1 MTVFFNDLE
10 CLIGSLL
17 NGLTKMD
24 GTLEGV
30 RWTAMGIRRIMT
42 FMLPWKE
49 NGEDD
54 ENCGKY
60 FLKEMKENPN
70 LDGDNS

>member
-1 MTVFFNDLE
+1 
-10 CLIGSLL
+10 
-17 NGLTKMD
+17 
-24 GTLEGV
+24 
-30 RWTAMGIRRIMT
+30 MGIRRIMT